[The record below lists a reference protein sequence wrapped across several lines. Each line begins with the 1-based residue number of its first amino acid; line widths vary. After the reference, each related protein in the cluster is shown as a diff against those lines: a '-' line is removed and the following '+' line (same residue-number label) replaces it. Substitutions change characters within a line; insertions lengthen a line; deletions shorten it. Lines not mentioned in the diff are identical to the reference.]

1 MERRDLILLAA
12 AAITT
17 QPLTPQQLQYT
28 MFLITMPNVK
38 GLPDKLYTFKA
49 YDHGPH
55 NSEEIHKDVETL
67 ANQGLIFKVRHPE
80 GWDNIAPSP
89 KGMEET
95 KSLTAELPPPTVGYI
110 SDVVQWA
117 QENSFSQN
125 LYAICKA
132 FPGYAVNSVLANH
145 RPATQPV

>member
-28 MFLITMPNVK
+28 MFLITRPNVK
-38 GLPDKLYTFKA
+38 GLLDKLYTFQA
-49 YDHGPH
+49 CEHGPH
-55 NSEEIHKDVETL
+55 NLEQINKDVETL

-89 KGMEET
+89 KGMDEAKT
-95 KSLTAELPPPTVGYI
+95 RTAELPPYVAEYI
-110 SDVVQWA
+110 SDVVEWTQT
-117 QENSFSQN
+117 NSFSQN

-145 RPATQPV
+145 RPAAQPV